1 MKKRVWALLLAA
13 AILAV
18 LLSACGAETPAPDT
32 ASVPD
37 SGLAEAEA
45 AAAEPAA
52 EETEVQEAAEPASI
66 VETETEPVEEAPE
79 IEVSY
84 PLTEEDIT
92 FDYMNREYPLVTS
105 LLENEDWNNHLLLQE
120 AEKITGVKI
129 NYIPVAAFN
138 TGEVYSLSFASGDLA
153 DIYYW
158 GVMQYAKG
166 ADGAIED
173 DIFIRLNELIDE
185 YAPYYKRARE
195 SSEDTMRDTISDEG
209 NIVSFYV
216 LNTENVYSGM
226 GYMTRKDLLDQAG
239 LDIPE
244 TYDDWYE
251 MLTAYKNMGVEIPC
265 YNLGD
270 MGGLLFGGWGLEY
283 NWIDFMN
290 NPYSTSR
297 STGRS
302 SSLPSRRIS
311 VPCWR
316 PSTSGMPRAW

>member
-138 TGEVYSLSFASGDLA
+138 TGEVYSLSFDSGDLA
-153 DIYYW
+153 DIY
-158 GVMQYAKG
+158 
-166 ADGAIED
+166 
-173 DIFIRLNELIDE
+173 
-185 YAPYYKRARE
+185 
-195 SSEDTMRDTISDEG
+195 
-209 NIVSFYV
+209 
-216 LNTENVYSGM
+216 
-226 GYMTRKDLLDQAG
+226 
-239 LDIPE
+239 
-244 TYDDWYE
+244 
-251 MLTAYKNMGVEIPC
+251 
-265 YNLGD
+265 
-270 MGGLLFGGWGLEY
+270 
-283 NWIDFMN
+283 
-290 NPYSTSR
+290 
-297 STGRS
+297 
-302 SSLPSRRIS
+302 
-311 VPCWR
+311 
-316 PSTSGMPRAW
+316 